1 MVEAT
6 ALWWGMQP
14 YVAEAAALCGGGVV
28 ADLHE
33 EEVAAGLG
41 SGRGK
46 PLVEGEHSTVVG
58 IKRRPDRAR
67 CEHGISTSAGVRFEG
82 RSVTC
87 GRCGVLRF
95 EGRSARVV
103 SVGVPGS
110 KGGVVE
116 VTCGRCAGVLRPTS
130 ARRSR

>member
-1 MVEAT
+1 MVEAA

-14 YVAEAAALCGGGVV
+14 YVAEAAALCGGGAV

-33 EEVAAGLG
+33 EQVTAGLG

-46 PLVEGEHSTVVG
+46 PLIKREHSTVVG
-58 IKRRPDRAR
+58 IKGRPDRAR
-67 CEHGISTSAGVRFEG
+67 REHGISTSAAVRFEG
-82 RSVTC
+82 RS
-87 GRCGVLRF
+87 
-95 EGRSARVV
+95 RVV

>member
-1 MVEAT
+1 MAEAA

-58 IKRRPDRAR
+58 IKGRPDRAR
-67 CEHGISTSAGVRFEG
+67 REQGISKAVG
-82 RSVTC
+82 
-87 GRCGVLRF
+87 LRF
-95 EGRSARVV
+95 ERRPARVV
-103 SVGVPGS
+103 SIGVAGS
-110 KGGVVE
+110 KGG
-116 VTCGRCAGVLRPTS
+116 
-130 ARRSR
+130 RSRVVDVRVCCDPRVHVGHDEQVDIAPWER

>member
-58 IKRRPDRAR
+58 IKGRPGRAR
-67 CEHGISTSAGVRFEG
+67 CGHGISTSVGPRFQG
-82 RSVTC
+82 RPVTC
-87 GRCGVLRF
+87 GQC
-95 EGRSARVV
+95 
-103 SVGVPGS
+103 
-110 KGGVVE
+110 GGVRRPMS
-116 VTCGRCAGVLRPTS
+116 GRR
-130 ARRSR
+130 